1 MANQQKELK
10 LSSES
15 YKISFARFRDGSSAD
30 REDREDSR

>member
-15 YKISFARFRDGSSAD
+15 YKISFERFRDRIRAD
-30 REDREDSR
+30 GQDREDSR